1 PLSPSPHL
9 LSPRDAFF
17 ATAEVV
23 LVDRACDRI
32 SAELICPYPPG
43 IPILIPGE
51 IITQE
56 AVEYLQEVLILGGC
70 ITGCSDPTLK
80 TFKVVKD

>member
-1 PLSPSPHL
+1 M
-9 LSPRDAFF
+9 
-17 ATAEVV
+17 
-23 LVDRACDRI
+23 
-32 SAELICPYPPG
+32 
-43 IPILIPGE
+43 IPGE